1 MERGETEEDFMKDA
15 LAIHRW
21 LLAHQV
27 HHEIVRLPRPMTCA
41 EELPE
46 TVSAA
51 PRRCV
56 VVTVFDVATR
66 IGSEV
71 VVAVVSTVAAPPR
84 PGAIGGLLGVRQVR
98 PAPSFLVN
106 SATDYT
112 DGLVCPL
119 LLPESLPVLI
129 DDRLRAD
136 DEPLFTATGERHTAL
151 CIRALDLLAILPGK
165 MVDLGTPRPRGT
177 REAVA
182 PRH

>member
-1 MERGETEEDFMKDA
+1 MKDA

-51 PRRCV
+51 PERCLL
-56 VVTVFDVATR
+56 VTVLEVATR
-66 IGSEV
+66 IGRE
-71 VVAVVSTVAAPPR
+71 AVIAVTSSVAAPPR
-84 PGAIGGLLGVRQVR
+84 PGAVGGRLGLRQVR
-98 PAPSFLVN
+98 PAPAHVVN
-106 SATDYT
+106 AVTDYA

-119 LLPESLPVLI
+119 LLPESLPTFI
-129 DDRLRAD
+129 DDRLITDA
-136 DEPLFTATGERHTAL
+136 EPIFMTTGERHTAL
-151 CIRALDLLAILPGK
+151 TLGALDLLTLLPGK
-165 MVDLGTPRPRGT
+165 MLDLRGARSGGT

-182 PRH
+182 RRH

>member
-1 MERGETEEDFMKDA
+1 MKDA

-51 PRRCV
+51 PDRCV
-56 VVTVFDVATR
+56 VVTVFEVATR
-66 IGSEV
+66 TGSEA
-71 VVAVVSTVAAPPR
+71 VVAVVSTAAAPPR
-84 PGAIGGLLGVRQVR
+84 PGAVGALLGVRQVR
-98 PAPSFLVN
+98 PAPAFLVN
-106 SATDYT
+106 AATDCT

-129 DDRLRAD
+129 DDRLEAD
-136 DEPLFTATGERHTAL
+136 DEPVFTATGERHTAL
-151 CIRALDLLAILPGK
+151 CLRALDLLSLLRGK
-165 MVDLGTPRPRGT
+165 TVDLRTPRPRGT
-177 REAVA
+177 RGAVA

>member
-1 MERGETEEDFMKDA
+1 MEQGETEEDFMKDA

-46 TVSAA
+46 TVSST
-51 PRRCV
+51 PGRCV

-66 IGSEV
+66 IGDEV
-71 VVAVVSTVAAPPR
+71 VVAVVSTAAAPPQ
-84 PGAIGGLLGVRQVR
+84 PGAVGGLLGVRQVR
-98 PAPSFLVN
+98 RAPAFLVN

-129 DDRLRAD
+129 DDRLVAD
-136 DEPLFTATGERHTAL
+136 DAPVFTATGERHTAL
-151 CIRALDLLAILPGK
+151 FLRALDLLTLLRGK
-165 MVDLGTPRPRGT
+165 TVDLRAPRPRGT
-177 REAVA
+177 HGAVA
-182 PRH
+182 ARH